1 MTEENQVYKPIVKN
15 FMGIADVR
23 VIQVDNQEYVVCKDI
38 FNTLGLV
45 STDNQGGSTWT
56 MPKKKMME
64 FLKCIDKIE
73 DVKTLYVLVK
83 QGKIKTKQ
91 EVECLNIETIPI
103 VLTQFKPTARRGEQA
118 LKTWSEFMKFVDDLL
133 QYHELHK
140 YIFQDKDNQKNK
152 MQELHDLG
160 GKEVITNQM
169 VNKIMGEL
177 ILTEEP
183 KFAIK
188 KDELKIYQP
197 NISIDLLEVRNFVM
211 EKFINA
217 YEILNSHSEAYEHV
231 LKITKK
237 KYGAIN

>member
-1 MTEENQVYKPIVKN
+1 MIEENQVYKPIIRN

-23 VIQVDNQEYVVCKDI
+23 VIQVDNQEYVVCKDM
-38 FNTLGLV
+38 FDCLGLTENGKW
-45 STDNQGGSTWT
+45 S
-56 MPKKKMME
+56 MPKQKMLE
-64 FLKCIDKIE
+64 FLEIINKECECKSFAL
-73 DVKTLYVLVK
+73 TS
-83 QGKIKTKQ
+83 KTKKSKSREVQ
-91 EVECLNIETIPI
+91 EVECLNIETVPI

-177 ILTEEP
+177 ILIEEP

-237 KYGAIN
+237 KYGVIN